1 MSSGFNDKYS
11 TVTYNSR
18 SETSREVNQFESPGR
33 FGRSADQ
40 ITSYSFDTTLSFVA
54 RENPSVRSRV
64 RVEWRQC
71 RLREKFSG
79 ASYRM
84 YDFAN
89 INAYEALVR
98 LSIDIQT
105 VRQTWNTRYYTY
117 VCTWMHVCTIRLI
130 FRNDFTQSW
139 NNFRSPSTW
148 LF

>member
-18 SETSREVNQFESPGR
+18 SETNREVNQFESPGR

-64 RVEWRQC
+64 RVELRQC

-79 ASYRM
+79 ASYPM

-89 INAYEALVR
+89 INAYEPLVR

-105 VRQTWNTRYYTY
+105 VRQT
-117 VCTWMHVCTIRLI
+117 
-130 FRNDFTQSW
+130 
-139 NNFRSPSTW
+139 
-148 LF
+148 